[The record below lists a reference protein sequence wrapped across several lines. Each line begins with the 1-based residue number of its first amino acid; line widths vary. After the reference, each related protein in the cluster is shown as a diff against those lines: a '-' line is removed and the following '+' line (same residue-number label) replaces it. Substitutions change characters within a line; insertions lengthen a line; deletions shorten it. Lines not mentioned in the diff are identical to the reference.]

1 MSQYVPDSTIT
12 FYNAPTVDTKTGRTM
27 IFNKPA
33 AREAFFA
40 NYVIS
45 SDVKCTVI
53 KKRIQTLKVAATLA
67 SIQNANYISFIN
79 PSYGN
84 KIYYGI
90 ILSTDYLNNNV
101 TLVTYAIDWWLTD
114 MFNIEFDPA
123 TSILREGLTNT
134 EWSHLSLNP
143 YENYIKMRTPE
154 PLACNDETEPL
165 HYVVKGGPVTGYA
178 ASVQADGWN
187 LFTMGVEV
195 TSQVTDA
202 STEPFYIVSFVE
214 CSTGDDGLMK
224 QIYDNCWP
232 DTSDAY
238 LIVTPYNGYDW
249 YTGSNGGTPAH
260 GIAGYA
266 KAQHRPSAAGQSIAS
281 TSQFPLKDTTINR
294 PYFMLGFRKLTQ
306 VTALLNK
313 FNDFDATS
321 AVLSVQAMP
330 LYILGEFINYAF
342 DNPASEVLNNTYNRI
357 PFPTRYAGTGSNVLP
372 GGLTKSPKLYRFPFS
387 YPSLEGI
394 NNSGHIELQYEKMG
408 ALDPTVDN
416 EQSWTGWGFFGVR
429 LDTNGRPDYFVVAK
443 HVSIT
448 ADGIYIGVAPV
459 DYEVRMDEGEG
470 KWNVGQSPTN
480 TVQNRA
486 RGRLDKAVFY
496 TEFPQVPYVS
506 DAYYAYLA
514 QQAKGLILNNT
525 EYNRMVE
532 NATYEQLQNSYNR
545 AYAGNIL
552 NLVTGGLADLASS
565 GSSYAQGIH
574 GVNQGGNA
582 LYREMATGVNQLS
595 AVGSGARI
603 GGNMHASGGSSHQAM
618 NDLQIEATNLWYQ
631 RQIRN
636 GAVESMGN
644 PQAENMFTEN
654 LAQVKGAF
662 VNANYHAGSAGGAI
676 NFLRNVE
683 QVGVNLIM
691 HRRDYLYD
699 IAYTKFFQLYGYKTQ
714 EFKKP
719 AVHLVLENDLN
730 DDLAPH
736 FETLED
742 GENVFYTQTEN
753 IHLTGVNNESAA
765 YIENLF
771 NGGVLLRKYTT

>member
-45 SDVKCTVI
+45 SDVKCTPI
-53 KKRIQTLKVAATLA
+53 KKRIQTLKVTATLA
-67 SIQNANYISFIN
+67 SIQNANYLSFIN

-114 MFNIEFDPA
+114 MFNIEFDST
-123 TSILREGLTNT
+123 TSILREGLTNS
-134 EWSHLSLNP
+134 EWSNLSVNP

-165 HYVVKGGPVTGYA
+165 HYIVKGGPVTGYA

-187 LFTMGVEV
+187 LFTMGIDV

-214 CSTGDDGLMK
+214 CSTGDDGLMR

-232 DTSDAY
+232 DTSDAF
-238 LIVTPYNGYDW
+238 LIITPYNRYDW
-249 YTGSNGGTPAH
+249 YTGEHGGTVAH
-260 GIAGYA
+260 GITGYA
-266 KAQHRPSAAGQSIAS
+266 QAQHRPSGGGSAVLS

-294 PYFMLGFRKLTQ
+294 PYFMLGYRKLTQ
-306 VTALLNK
+306 VSALLEK

-429 LDTNGRPDYFVVAK
+429 LDGNGRPDYFVVEK

-448 ADGIYIGVAPV
+448 ADGIYIGVSPV
-459 DYEVRMDEGEG
+459 DYEIRMAEGEG
-470 KWNVGQSPTN
+470 SWQTGQSPTN

-486 RGRLDKAVFY
+486 RGRLDKSVFY
-496 TEFPQVPYVS
+496 TEFPQVPYVT

-514 QQAKGLILNNT
+514 QQAKGQILNNT
-525 EYNRMVE
+525 EYNRLVQE
-532 NATYEQLQNSYNR
+532 NTFGDIENQGRTAVFSSLMDGLSGLAGGGSAATS
-545 AYAGNIL
+545 YAG
-552 NLVTGGLADLASS
+552 A
-565 GSSYAQGIH
+565 IH

-582 LYREMATGVNQLS
+582 LYREMASGSAQMGALSSGIQTGTGLVS
-595 AVGSGARI
+595 AGISGAQNARRANETLNEMAMAREI
-603 GGNMHASGGSSHQAM
+603 MNGGA
-618 NDLQIEATNLWYQ
+618 EAL
-631 RQIRN
+631 
-636 GAVESMGN
+636 GN
-644 PQAENMFTEN
+644 PQVDNTFTRN
-654 LAQVKGAF
+654 FANVKGAF
-662 VNANYHAGSAGGAI
+662 VNANYHAGSCGGAI
-676 NFLRNVE
+676 NFLRIVE

-742 GENVFYTQTEN
+742 GEDVFYTQTEN

>member
-40 NYVIS
+40 DYVIS

-53 KKRIQTLKVAATLA
+53 KKRIQTLKVSATLA
-67 SIQNANYISFIN
+67 SIQNANYLSFIN

-84 KIYYGI
+84 KIYYAI

-114 MFNIEFDPA
+114 MFNIQFDST
-123 TSILREGLTNT
+123 TSILREGLTNI
-134 EWSHLSLNP
+134 EWSNLSKNP
-143 YENYIKMRTPE
+143 YEDYIKMRTPE

-187 LFTMGVEV
+187 LFTMGVDV

-249 YTGSNGGTPAH
+249 YTGSNGGTPSH

-306 VTALLNK
+306 VSALLEK

-330 LYILGEFINYAF
+330 IYILGEFINYAF

-416 EQSWTGWGFFGVR
+416 EQTWTGWGFFGVR
-429 LDTNGRPDYFVVAK
+429 LDANGRPDYFVVEK

-448 ADGIYIGVAPV
+448 ADGIYIGVSPV
-459 DYEVRMDEGEG
+459 DYEVRMAEGEG
-470 KWNVGQSPTN
+470 KWNVAQTPTN

-486 RGRLDKAVFY
+486 RGRLDKSVFY
-496 TEFPQVPYVS
+496 TEFPQVPYVT

-514 QQAKGLILNNT
+514 QQAKGQILNNT
-525 EYNRMVE
+525 EYNRLVQE
-532 NATYEQLQNSYNR
+532 NAFGDIENQGRTAVFSSLMNGLSGL
-545 AYAGNIL
+545 AGGGSAATSYAG
-552 NLVTGGLADLASS
+552 A
-565 GSSYAQGIH
+565 IH
-574 GVNQGGNA
+574 GVNQGGNT
-582 LYREMATGVNQLS
+582 LYREMA
-595 AVGSGARI
+595 SGAAQMGALSSGVQTGTGLVSAGISGAQNARRANETLNEMAMAREI
-603 GGNMHASGGSSHQAM
+603 MNGGA
-618 NDLQIEATNLWYQ
+618 EAL
-631 RQIRN
+631 
-636 GAVESMGN
+636 GN
-644 PQAENMFTEN
+644 PQVDNTFTRN
-654 LAQVKGAF
+654 FANVKGAF
-662 VNANYHAGSAGGAI
+662 VNANYHAGSCGGAI
-676 NFLRNVE
+676 NFLRIVE

-691 HRRDYLYD
+691 RRRDYLYD

-719 AVHLVLENDLN
+719 AVHLVLEDDLN

>member
-45 SDVKCTVI
+45 SDVKCTPV
-53 KKRIQTLKVAATLA
+53 KKRIQTLKVTATLA
-67 SIQNANYISFIN
+67 SIQNANYLSFIN

-114 MFNIEFDPA
+114 MFNIQFDPA

-187 LFTMGVEV
+187 LFTMGLEV
-195 TSQVTDA
+195 TSQVTDG

-232 DTSDAY
+232 DTSDAF
-238 LIVTPYNGYDW
+238 LVVTPYNRYNW
-249 YTGSNGGTPAH
+249 YTGEHGGVVAH
-260 GIAGYA
+260 GITGYA
-266 KAQHRPSAAGQSIAS
+266 QAQHRPSAAGQSLVS

-306 VTALLNK
+306 VSALLNK

-342 DNPASEVLNNTYNRI
+342 DNPVAELNNNSFNRI

-387 YPSLEGI
+387 YSSLEGI

-416 EQSWTGWGFFGVR
+416 QQTWTGWGFFGVR
-429 LDTNGRPDYFVVAK
+429 LDANGRPDYFVVEK

-459 DYEVRMDEGEG
+459 DYEIRMDEGEG
-470 KWNVGQSPTN
+470 NWESGQTPTN
-480 TVQNRA
+480 TVRNIA
-486 RGRLDKAVFY
+486 RGRLDKSVFY
-496 TEFPQVPYVS
+496 TEFPQVPYVC

-514 QQAKGLILNNT
+514 QQAKGQMLNNT
-525 EYNRMVE
+525 EYNRLVQE
-532 NATYEQLQNSYNR
+532 NAFGDIENQGRTAVFSSIMNGLSGL
-545 AYAGNIL
+545 AGGGSAATSYAG
-552 NLVTGGLADLASS
+552 S
-565 GSSYAQGIH
+565 IH

-582 LYREMATGVNQLS
+582 LYREMA
-595 AVGSGARI
+595 SGAAQMGALSSGVQVGTSLVSAGISGAQNARRANETLNEMAMAREI
-603 GGNMHASGGSSHQAM
+603 QNGGA
-618 NDLQIEATNLWYQ
+618 EAL
-631 RQIRN
+631 
-636 GAVESMGN
+636 GN
-644 PQAENMFTEN
+644 PQVDNTFTRN
-654 LAQVKGAF
+654 FANVKGAF
-662 VNANYHAGSAGGAI
+662 VSANYHAGSCGGAI
-676 NFLRNVE
+676 NFLRRVE

>member
-45 SDVKCTVI
+45 SDIRCTPV
-53 KKRIQTLKVAATLA
+53 KKRIQVLKVTATLA
-67 SIQNANYISFIN
+67 SIQNANYLSFIN

-84 KIYYGI
+84 KIYYGL

-114 MFNIEFDPA
+114 MFNIQFDST

-134 EWSHLSLNP
+134 EWSHLSMNP
-143 YENYIKMRTPE
+143 YEDYLKMRTPE

-165 HYVVKGGPVTGYA
+165 HYIVKGGPVTGYA
-178 ASVQADGWN
+178 ASVEADGWN
-187 LFTMGVEV
+187 LFTMGIDVL
-195 TSQVTDA
+195 SQVTDA

-232 DTSDAY
+232 DTSDAF
-238 LIVTPYNGYDW
+238 LIVTPYSRYDW
-249 YTGSNGGTPAH
+249 YTGSHEGATAH
-260 GIAGYA
+260 GISGYA
-266 KAQHRPSAAGQSIAS
+266 QAQHRPTSGGQNVFS

-294 PYFMLGFRKLTQ
+294 PYFMLGYRKLAQ
-306 VTALLNK
+306 VSALLEK

-342 DNPASEVLNNTYNRI
+342 DNPASEVRNNTYNRI
-357 PFPTRYAGTGSNVLP
+357 PFPTRYAGSGSNTLP

-387 YPSLEGI
+387 YPTLEGI

-408 ALDPTVDN
+408 ALDPTVDS

-429 LDTNGRPDYFVVAK
+429 LGQDGRPDYFVVEK

-448 ADGIYIGVAPV
+448 ADGIYIGVSPV
-459 DYEVRMDEGEG
+459 DYEIRMMEGEG
-470 KWNVGQSPTN
+470 NWQTGQTPTN

-496 TEFPQVPYVS
+496 SEFPTVPYVC

-514 QQAKGLILNNT
+514 QQAKGQILNNT
-525 EYNRMVE
+525 EYNRLVQE
-532 NATYEQLQNSYNR
+532 NTFGDIENQGRTAIFSSVMDGLSALSGGASAASGYAQNKVFNPSQSDLEIR
-545 AYAGNIL
+545 
-552 NLVTGGLADLASS
+552 LASQ
-565 GSSYAQGIH
+565 A
-574 GVNQGGNA
+574 NA
-582 LYREMATGVNQLS
+582 LNTISSGTQVGTSLAGAGVSAAQTRRRANETLNEMAMAREIMNG
-595 AVGSGARI
+595 GA
-603 GGNMHASGGSSHQAM
+603 
-618 NDLQIEATNLWYQ
+618 EAL
-631 RQIRN
+631 
-636 GAVESMGN
+636 GN
-644 PQAENMFTEN
+644 PQVDNTFTRN
-654 LAQVKGAF
+654 FANVKGAF
-662 VNANYHAGSAGGAI
+662 VSANYHAGSCGGAI
-676 NFLRNVE
+676 NFLRIVE

-691 HRRDYLYD
+691 RRRSSNYD

-719 AVHLVLENDLN
+719 AVHLVLENNLN

-736 FETLED
+736 FETLQD

-753 IHLTGVNNESAA
+753 MHLTGVNNESAA